1 MSEKATFTLKGRN
14 PDVLTS
20 ISNLSNDEV
29 FTPPELANRMLD
41 VLEAAWASSHN
52 GESIWQ
58 NSSVKFLDPFTKSG
72 VFLREI
78 TKRLVTGLESEI
90 PDLQSRVNH
99 VLTRQVF
106 GIAVTQLTA
115 LLSRRSVYCA
125 KNANGEH
132 SICNAFSTDQG
143 NIWYERSSHSW
154 VGGTERQLKTDAN
167 GHTFEEFV
175 DGRCQYCSAPRKS
188 YDRGDESENY
198 AYAFIHAENP
208 QALLDNIFG
217 DQMKFD
223 VVIGNPPYQ
232 LSGGSG
238 GTSDASIYHLFV
250 QQAKRLEPKFI
261 SMIIPSRWI
270 AGGRGLDDFRQEML
284 GSGQISSLVDYPNAK
299 DVFPGSPPEGGVGY
313 FLWDRS
319 HKGPAQYS
327 LVRGS
332 ETVGPNERNLSEFPI
347 FIRDEKSVRILRKIA
362 AFGETSITEIL
373 TADTPF
379 GIATNFREFA
389 DIAKPGDVALHY
401 SEHGRR
407 GVGYLPRSTIKK
419 NEQLID
425 QWKLLAPEA
434 NGIQGAPDVV
444 LGKPWLV
451 GPGAICTQTFLTFF
465 VNSENE
471 ASNLQDYYA
480 TKFFRFLVS
489 LRKITQHALR
499 STYTWVPMQDFQKS
513 WTDTELYEKYGLS
526 KSEIEHIEVSIRE
539 MTIADG

>member
-20 ISNLSNDEV
+20 IANLSNDEV

-41 VLEAAWASSHN
+41 VLETSWANAHD

-78 TKRLVTGLESEI
+78 TNRLVTGLEREI

-125 KNANGEH
+125 KHANGEH
-132 SICNAFSTDQG
+132 SICTEFPTDQG
-143 NIWYERSSHSW
+143 HIWYERSSHSW

-167 GHTFEEFV
+167 GNTFEEFI
-175 DGRCQYCSAPRKS
+175 DGRCKYCSAPRKS

-198 AYAFIHAENP
+198 AYAFIHSENP
-208 QALLDNIFG
+208 QEFLDNVFG
-217 DQMKFD
+217 AQMKFD

-250 QQAKRLEPKFI
+250 QQAKRLEPKFV

-284 GSGQISSLVDYPNAK
+284 GSGQISTLVDYPNAK

-319 HKGPAQYS
+319 HKGPTQYS

-347 FIRDEKSVRILRKIA
+347 FIRDEKSVRILRKVA
-362 AFGETSITEIL
+362 AQGEISITEIL

-379 GIATNFREFA
+379 GIATNFRDFA
-389 DIAKPGDVALHY
+389 TVAKSGDVALHY
-401 SEHGRR
+401 SDHGRR
-407 GVGYLPRSTIKK
+407 GVGFLSRSTIKK
-419 NEQLID
+419 NAHLID
-425 QWKLLAPEA
+425 KWKLLTPKA
-434 NGIQGAPDVV
+434 NGIQGTPDIV

-451 GPGAICTQTFLTFF
+451 GPGAVCSQTFLAFC
-465 VNSENE
+465 VGSELE
-471 ASNLQDYYA
+471 ARNLQGYYS
-480 TKFFRFLVS
+480 TKFFRFMVS
-489 LRKITQHALR
+489 LRKITQDALR
-499 STYTWVPMQDFQKS
+499 STYTWVPIQNFNRS
-513 WTDTELYEKYGLS
+513 WSDKDLFEKYGLT
-526 KSEIEHIEVSIRE
+526 KVEIEHIESCIRE
-539 MTIADG
+539 MNLADE